1 MTEELPSALAREVE
15 IRDRP
20 NEEKNK
26 ERNKIGWIDP
36 KKTAIKKYAPTLIP
50 GLGMAQMDAIP
61 ADGKKYS
68 DTIVAI
74 T

>member
-1 MTEELPSALAREVE
+1 LPSALVREVE

-20 NEEKNK
+20 NEEKNE
-26 ERNKIGWIDP
+26 ERNKIERINP

-50 GLGMAQMDAIP
+50 GLGMAQVDTIP
-61 ADGKKYS
+61 ANGEKDS
-68 DTIVAI
+68 DSIVSK